1 MAAHRFQSPRRIV
14 ARAVLIG
21 LAMAGALTALLVV
34 GGFSSIA
41 FTSGSMQPTHAEGAL
56 AITRSVPAGDVA
68 VGDVVSV
75 VVGDERVTHR
85 VISVDA
91 LAGSTSLSLR
101 GDANVDPDPEPY
113 LVDHVD
119 RVIVSIPQLGRAAE
133 ADVWLLVLIGVVAAK
148 ALVWSRLGRGARRRA
163 DVGPTGVRTTT
174 SGIAMVGVLGA
185 VVFGAAPTSA
195 FWTDVGTGTSGSFS
209 TQAAITSPTFVA
221 CAVDGTHVDGTWT
234 NVGQRFNYRATLNTL
249 TGTQVGGFSSAPY
262 PGALNA
268 APNVTAHIL
277 PTDFTTLS
285 VIAASGQRNF
295 NIRVYAQAFGSTATT
310 NRWISSTFATIPVR
324 FETLGSSSYQMRCGH
339 DTATTVAI
347 TALTNDSNI
356 TTDFVTNVPANSISG
371 TGEPGS
377 TISITRGGSQVATAT
392 VGAGG
397 TWTSTG
403 LTLTEG
409 SQTLT
414 ATATDPFGN
423 TAVASKAVVLDTVV
437 PAAPTVTSTCLNPN
451 GTTAVG
457 NVRTGSSLNW
467 CKLVTRPFQLTYPA
481 SDGGSGPSTGDS
493 LQYSNDGAATTTYTS
508 TVNMEQKDGRVMRA
522 RAKDLAGN
530 LSPEVSNTYYIDG
543 TAPLLA
549 ITAPGAGLSL
559 SLAVLGPLLDS
570 SCGGNAACGLS
581 SDPVSGLVPASSVQ
595 WQLTRTPLIGSST
608 CFTATNTT
616 DCTGYAFQNTGG
628 TLPVWNV
635 PRSRTG
641 VYQITSSYV
650 LVIRSTDQAGNVATL
665 TRSFS
670 TVL

>member
-295 NIRVYAQAFGSTATT
+295 IIRVYAQAFGSTATT

-423 TAVASKAVVLDTVV
+423 TAVASRAVVLDTVV
-437 PAAPTVTSTCLNPN
+437 PAAPTVTSPCLNPD
-451 GTTAVG
+451 TTSALG
-457 NVRTGSSLNW
+457 NVRTGAVPAASW
-467 CKLVTRPFQLTYPA
+467 CKLVSRPYQLTYPA

-493 LQYSNDGAATTTYTS
+493 LQYTNDGAANTYTG
-508 TVNMEQKDGRVMRA
+508 TVQMGQKDGRVMVA

-530 LSPEVSNTYYIDG
+530 VSPAVSNTYYIDG
-543 TAPLLA
+543 TAP
-549 ITAPGAGLSL
+549 TVTVTYPTPGPGLSL
-559 SLAVLGPLLDS
+559 ALLGPLLDG
-570 SCGGNAACGLS
+570 SCGGRIACGTAT
-581 SDPVSGLVPASSVQ
+581 DAISGVPGIGSVK
-595 WQLTRTPLIGSST
+595 WKLTRTSSNT
-608 CFTATNTT
+608 CYTSTSTT
-616 DCTGYAFQNTGG
+616 SCAGYAFQDSIG
-628 TLPVWNV
+628 TLPAWQAN
-635 PRSRTG
+635 RGRA
-641 VYQITSSYV
+641 VYTILSSYQFQV
-650 LVIRSTDQAGNVATL
+650 QVTDAAGNVAL
-665 TRSFS
+665 TTVGYS